1 MKFFLYFFMIFLIFI
16 LKGFLVNINYFF
28 FFVEDCEKL
37 CKYYVKI
44 CNKYIEN
51 YFYYVNV

>member
-28 FFVEDCEKL
+28 FFVKDCEKL

-44 CNKYIEN
+44 CNKCIEN

>member
-44 CNKYIEN
+44 CIKCIKN